1 MDLDRDRI
9 GLLIGERLDRRPIGD
24 LLGGLLARRGERR
37 LGGRGERL
45 RTGLPRI
52 LLGEPL
58 GGVR

>member
-1 MDLDRDRI
+1 MDLDRERI
-9 GLLIGERLDRRPIGD
+9 GLLIGERRPTGD

-52 LLGEPL
+52 LLGDPL
-58 GGVR
+58 GGDR